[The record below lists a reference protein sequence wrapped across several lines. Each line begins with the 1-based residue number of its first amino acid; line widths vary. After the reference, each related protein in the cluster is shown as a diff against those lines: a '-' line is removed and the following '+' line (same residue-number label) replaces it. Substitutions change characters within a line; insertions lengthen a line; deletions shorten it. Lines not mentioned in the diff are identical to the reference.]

1 MSNLKNV
8 GNKLFKTELANHK
21 VELNLV
27 QELWDTL
34 NASEDGYKKFINSYQ
49 KIDEFK
55 TKFDELKKSVALDG
69 QNYIN
74 DATKL
79 KKLYDNRKKM
89 AEDLGLDFDESNLA
103 KRIKVMITNNDP
115 KVVKGIIEDLK

>member
-27 QELWDTL
+27 KELWDTL
-34 NASEDGYKKFINSYQ
+34 GASEDGYKKFINSYQ

-55 TKFDELKKSVALDG
+55 KKFDELKKSVALDG
-69 QNYIN
+69 KNYIN

-103 KRIKVMITNNDP
+103 KRIKAMISNNDP